1 MVQKR
6 RSDKERRGSYIA
18 AYSLLHSRDG
28 NILYINRSQEPAFLN
43 PKEAEVDI
51 RRYSGKI
58 GELPR
63 IVKMP
68 HRSGFPEGL
77 IAVWGKITLEP
88 LDQESIKVLADG
100 KSPKK
105 GLLIDSSA
113 ILYDRQ
119 RKVYRSTALTAV
131 QDLYGR
137 QVSIRK
143 DAGLSDWQQ

>member
-1 MVQKR
+1 MDLHGAEKR

-68 HRSGFPEGL
+68 HRSGFPEGSSPFGARL
-77 IAVWGKITLEP
+77 RWSHWTKRASRSWLTE
-88 LDQESIKVLADG
+88 KVLERI
-100 KSPKK
+100 
-105 GLLIDSSA
+105 ID
-113 ILYDRQ
+113 
-119 RKVYRSTALTAV
+119 
-131 QDLYGR
+131 
-137 QVSIRK
+137 
-143 DAGLSDWQQ
+143 